1 MTRLALFEPWCT
13 LGESLACQEWTLEA
27 SPQPDALEALVGRV
41 DARLDSLVE
50 PQPSTITEATALSC
64 LWCGEAGGEARCTA
78 ALVQPGVEDAARTA
92 ASAHR
97 SADERAHWR

>member
-1 MTRLALFEPWCT
+1 MTRFELFEPWCT
-13 LGESLACQEWTLEA
+13 LVESLACQGRTLEA
-27 SPQPDALEALVGRV
+27 SPPQDTLEALVGRF
-41 DARLDSLVE
+41 DALMDSLGAT
-50 PQPSTITEATALSC
+50 QPSTITEATDLSC
-64 LWCGEAGGEARCTA
+64 LWYGEAGGEARCTA